1 MVADAQAF
9 VRAMGL
15 NKYILIGHS
24 MGGVVAYN
32 YAASHLDQ
40 IERLVIIDIGLEI
53 TPAFDQRFQTSLQAN
68 DVFDSLDQAFQTMR
82 AGNRFASDDE
92 LRRRAMYNMMQRDDG
107 KWTWRYDRAL
117 RGGGKLKRPS
127 GEQQWLL
134 LSTITC
140 PTLLVRGAE
149 SDLLAR
155 ETVER
160 MVRTIPNCR
169 VVEIPRA
176 GHTVTADN
184 PEAFIA
190 ALRDFLLA

>member
-1 MVADAQAF
+1 M
-9 VRAMGL
+9 RKPL
-15 NKYILIGHS
+15 CGHS